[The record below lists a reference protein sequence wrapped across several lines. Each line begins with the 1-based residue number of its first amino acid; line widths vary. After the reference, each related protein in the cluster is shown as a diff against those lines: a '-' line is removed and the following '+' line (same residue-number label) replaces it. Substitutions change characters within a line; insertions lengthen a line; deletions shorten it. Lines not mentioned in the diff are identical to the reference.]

1 MLILAFGCNNSVA
14 LIVEPNQD
22 IPNSMS
28 GLYLFL
34 DGVLV
39 LGISF
44 TMLNWCPSM
53 ISATEVSLMMLV
65 ETGVGP
71 VFVFLAGYESPPSS
85 AVYGGCALAAALIL
99 HSYVAVQYETAAKEA
114 SSAESSAKSD
124 EESSRKDILEMKST
138 HGHNSEM
145 LAVEDSADLHQHETK
160 EFDETLFSQTPNED
174 SLV

>member
-1 MLILAFGCNNSVA
+1 
-14 LIVEPNQD
+14 
-22 IPNSMS
+22 MS

-34 DGVLV
+34 DGVIV

-53 ISATEVSLMMLV
+53 ISATEVSLMMLI

-71 VFVFLAGYESPPSS
+71 VFVFLGGYESPPSS

-99 HSYVAVQYETAAKEA
+99 HSYVAVQYEMAATNKD
-114 SSAESSAKSD
+114 SSAETSAKSD
-124 EESSRKDILEMKST
+124 EESSRKDMLEMKAT
-138 HGHNSEM
+138 HHGDSEM

-160 EFDETLFSQTPNED
+160 EFDETLFSQSPNED